1 LPNETPIPD
10 TQVILN
16 AVKGLGC
23 RFSLDN
29 KTGKT
34 FQTSLRLFTAEKWAH
49 IEMQAICD
57 LA

>member
-1 LPNETPIPD
+1 M
-10 TQVILN
+10 ILN

-34 FQTSLRLFTAEKWAH
+34 FHTCLRLFTAEKWTH
-49 IEMQAICD
+49 IEMQVICD
-57 LA
+57 SA